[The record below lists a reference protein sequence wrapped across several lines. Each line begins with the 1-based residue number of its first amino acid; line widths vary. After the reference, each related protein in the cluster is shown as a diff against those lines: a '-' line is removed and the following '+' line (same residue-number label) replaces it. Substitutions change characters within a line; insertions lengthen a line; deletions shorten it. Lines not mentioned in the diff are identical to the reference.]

1 LRHRRQRRAAG
12 NEGCAGPGADGRYHR
27 HGETTV
33 VDTSGGTA
41 GDHWR
46 PVQLSFYN
54 NGASTAFR
62 VEIFDGT
69 NTAIV
74 WNGTLNA
81 GEKLE
86 YNEQAG
92 TWDQYDAQ
100 GLLKVVTS
108 VTAEG
113 YLTTA
118 QSISAATYADL
129 TGCSVTLDPGTW
141 LLVGHM
147 YAAAVNL
154 AFLAHLA
161 LTDGAGTV
169 VTEGSEG
176 AAASGTA
183 SVNQWA
189 HIGVC
194 AVVSPTVQTTYKLRA
209 ARGLTTLT
217 TATRRRTAPEP
228 TWPTTLPD
236 NTDKGTGLHA
246 AHSCALDECRR
257 HRRF

>member
-1 LRHRRQRRAAG
+1 
-12 NEGCAGPGADGRYHR
+12 
-27 HGETTV
+27 
-33 VDTSGGTA
+33 
-41 GDHWR
+41 
-46 PVQLSFYN
+46 
-54 NGASTAFR
+54 
-62 VEIFDGT
+62 
-69 NTAIV
+69 
-74 WNGTLNA
+74 
-81 GEKLE
+81 
-86 YNEQAG
+86 
-92 TWDQYDAQ
+92 
-100 GLLKVVTS
+100 LLKVVTS

-141 LLVGHM
+141 LLMGHM
-147 YAAAVNL
+147 YASAVNL

-183 SVNQWA
+183 SVHQWA

-217 TATRRRTAPEP
+217 NSYTAQDGAGTNVANNAS
-228 TWPTTLPD
+228 D

-246 AHSCALDECRR
+246 WRVR
-257 HRRF
+257 